1 MTERKW
7 NKSKWLVNL
16 AVAAMLLFATV
27 LAGCASGGTNTNES
41 SSSNSASSSSGG
53 TGTANAPDANSN
65 QETENANEAPKTNY
79 PERPVQVIVPTG
91 SGGDTDINARIIS
104 KYLEQE
110 LGQPLVVTNVTGAGG
125 VIGSRQVKDANPD
138 GYTVLFFHYG
148 TLTQTLMGTAD
159 FYLLDDFDV
168 VGIPILD
175 NTSVIVAKKG
185 KYTNMQDLI
194 SDAKANPGQV
204 KFAIEV
210 GTVAHLIGYI
220 LQDYADVEFKLVDT
234 GAAATKYAAL
244 LSGQSDAF
252 FAQYLGVR
260 DYVESGEFQLL
271 GLIADERNPGL
282 PDVPTLIEQ
291 GIDLSLP

>member
-125 VIGSRQVKDANPD
+125 VRSR
-138 GYTVLFFHYG
+138 
-148 TLTQTLMGTAD
+148 
-159 FYLLDDFDV
+159 
-168 VGIPILD
+168 
-175 NTSVIVAKKG
+175 
-185 KYTNMQDLI
+185 
-194 SDAKANPGQV
+194 
-204 KFAIEV
+204 
-210 GTVAHLIGYI
+210 
-220 LQDYADVEFKLVDT
+220 
-234 GAAATKYAAL
+234 
-244 LSGQSDAF
+244 
-252 FAQYLGVR
+252 
-260 DYVESGEFQLL
+260 
-271 GLIADERNPGL
+271 
-282 PDVPTLIEQ
+282 
-291 GIDLSLP
+291 